1 MESNETVIKID
12 KPILDYNQL
21 LRLQPN
27 IAGAASNDVILDLSK
42 VEMMTTAA
50 FAQLLIMKRELMQ
63 AGGDLH
69 IQGLHDQP
77 EALCEILKLCGLTEI
92 ENS

>member
-1 MESNETVIKID
+1 MESNKTRIKID

-21 LRLQPN
+21 LHLQTN
-27 IAGAASNDVILDLSK
+27 ITDAAANNVVFDLSK

-50 FAQLLIMKRELMQ
+50 FAQFLTMKRELMQ

-92 ENS
+92 ENP

>member
-1 MESNETVIKID
+1 MESNKTRIEID
-12 KPILDYNQL
+12 RPILDYNQL
-21 LRLQPN
+21 VRLRAN
-27 IAGAASNDVILDLSK
+27 ITDVASNDVVLDLSR

-50 FAQLLIMKRELMQ
+50 FAQFLIMKHELMQ
-63 AGGDLH
+63 AGGNLH

-92 ENS
+92 GNP

>member
-1 MESNETVIKID
+1 MESNKTEIKID

-21 LRLQPN
+21 LDLQAKIN
-27 IAGAASNDVILDLSK
+27 VAASVDVILDLSK

-50 FAQLLIMKRELMQ
+50 FAYLIIMKRDLMQ
-63 AGGDLH
+63 ARGNLH

-77 EALCEILKLCGLTEI
+77 EALCEILKLCGLAEI
-92 ENS
+92 